1 MFKKIYKKI
10 LLIIIF
16 NIFFINS
23 VLSEILEKIV
33 ISGNDR
39 IPTETIK
46 IFSKVSL
53 GEELNDNDL
62 NKILKNLYGTE
73 YFNEINISFNQ
84 NTLQIEVKENPIIY
98 NLKFEG
104 IKSKSLIESLTS
116 EIELKERSPYNKV
129 LIAKEKNK
137 LKTILR
143 KKGYFFSNIEILK
156 EELENNRVN
165 IVIDI
170 DLGEKSKIKKISFIG
185 DKKFKNKKLLNVIV
199 SEEAK
204 FWKFISNKKY
214 LNEEIINLDKRLLK
228 NFYLNKGFYE
238 VKINSSF
245 AKLIKDDEFEL
256 IFNIDSGPK
265 IYFGNL
271 ELKIPI
277 DYDEENFQNIFN
289 KLNSYSG
296 TLYSVNKIEDIL
308 NEIDEIV
315 ALKQF
320 ETVNASVEENLEMEK
335 LNLSFKISEEER
347 SFIDRINIFGNSVT
361 DETVIRNQ
369 LLIDEG
375 DPYNQILETKSINNI
390 KSLNFFR
397 EVKSETLD
405 GKNKQ
410 TKVINITVEEK
421 PTGEIMAGAGFG
433 TSGSS
438 VAFGVKENNFLGKGV
453 SLDANLNIG
462 EDSIKGKFIYNNP
475 NYKNTNNSLNF
486 ELLATET
493 NRLKNSG
500 YKTNQTGFGVGT
512 RFEYYDDLYLNLG
525 NSFIYER
532 LETDST
538 ASAKLKKQEGDYVDN
553 ILKLNLD
560 YDKRNQ
566 KFQTTSGYRSS
577 YGLGIPVISES
588 YTLKNSF
595 KYKYFK
601 ELYEENVSS
610 VSFSF
615 KAANSI
621 ANEDIKLSER
631 LFIPSSDLRG
641 FESGKVGPKDGKDYV
656 GGNFVSSINMN
667 TTLPQI
673 LPNNQNTDF
682 VLFMD
687 IANIWGVDYNSSLD
701 DDEIRSSIGI
711 AVDWYTPVGPLTFS
725 LAQPITKGDNDKT
738 ESFRFNLGTT
748 F

>member
-525 NSFIYER
+525 NSFIYEK

-588 YTLKNSF
+588 YTLNNSF

-621 ANEDIKLSER
+621 VNEDIKLSER